1 MLQPFLEEDEVI
13 LIGDAWS
20 PELSKWPKLPDMVVP
35 RKSRGKKIVIQIMA
49 FEYDNCIIDV
59 IVISQND
66 PHVFC
71 SYDKTINLCFV
82 VMVLK
87 KIMELLGFQDFS
99 QLFSHAIFSHSGSSS
114 MYVSQL

>member
-1 MLQPFLEEDEVI
+1 M
-13 LIGDAWS
+13 
-20 PELSKWPKLPDMVVP
+20 
-35 RKSRGKKIVIQIMA
+35 IQIMA